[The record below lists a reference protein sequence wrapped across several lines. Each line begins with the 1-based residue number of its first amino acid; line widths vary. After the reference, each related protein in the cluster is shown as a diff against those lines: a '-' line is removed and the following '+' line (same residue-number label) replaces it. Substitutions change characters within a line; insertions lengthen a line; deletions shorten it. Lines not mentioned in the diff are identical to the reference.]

1 MTSENLSDEEKKVVK
16 ECLLAIA
23 SGNFLNDDGEFHPL
37 MGVTFAETHL
47 IAIAYPNIQEACLES
62 TSTHNSSNDNLMAE
76 LNSTAINNSL
86 NNLIAYQK
94 WPSCLWSKYIS
105 VSLDE
110 VERIFKKWRR

>member
-1 MTSENLSDEEKKVVK
+1 MTSENLSDEEKWVVK
-16 ECLLAIA
+16 ECLLAIS
-23 SGNFLNDDGEFHPL
+23 SGNFLDDGEFHTL
-37 MGVTFAETHL
+37 MGLTLAETHL

-62 TSTHNSSNDNLMAE
+62 PSARNSSNDNLMAQ

-86 NNLIAYQK
+86 NNLIGYQK
-94 WPSCLWSKYIS
+94 WSSCLWTKYIS